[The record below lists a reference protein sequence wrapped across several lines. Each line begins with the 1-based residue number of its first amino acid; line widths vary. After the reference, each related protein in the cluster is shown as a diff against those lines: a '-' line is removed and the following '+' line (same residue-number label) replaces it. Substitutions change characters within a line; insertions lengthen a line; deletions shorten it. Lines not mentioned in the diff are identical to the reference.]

1 MKRRKHLFTC
11 KIFLTMMIL
20 FTVFNGRAQEKS
32 GLPQK
37 MTDKMK
43 KELSLT
49 EEQYPKVLAANEQF
63 ATQMAALKDSGGGR
77 FSKLKKLKAIDSE
90 RDNALKKVLTE
101 EQYALF
107 QEQKK
112 ENRAKARS
120 QFGNRQ

>member
-1 MKRRKHLFTC
+1 MKRKQHLFTC

-20 FTVFNGRAQEKS
+20 FSVFNGQAQEKS
-32 GLPQK
+32 ELPQK

-63 ATQMAALKDSGGGR
+63 AAQMTALKEGGGSR

-90 RDNALKKVLTE
+90 RDKALKNVLTE
-101 EQYALF
+101 VQYTAFL
-107 QEQKK
+107 EQKK

-120 QFGNRQ
+120 RAGDRP

>member
-1 MKRRKHLFTC
+1 MKTKKHLFTC
-11 KIFLTMMIL
+11 KILLTMMIL
-20 FTVFNGRAQEKS
+20 FTAFNGQAQEKS
-32 GLPQK
+32 ELPQK

-63 ATQMAALKDSGGGR
+63 AAQMAALKDGGGSR

-90 RDNALKKVLTE
+90 RDKTLKNVLTE
-101 EQYALF
+101 VQYTAF
-107 QEQKK
+107 QENKK

-120 QFGNRQ
+120 RSENRP